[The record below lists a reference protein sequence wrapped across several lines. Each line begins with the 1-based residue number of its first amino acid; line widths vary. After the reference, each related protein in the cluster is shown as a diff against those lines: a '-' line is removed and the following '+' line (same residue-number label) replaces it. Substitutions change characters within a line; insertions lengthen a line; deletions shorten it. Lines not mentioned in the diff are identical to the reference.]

1 MTTRPPGYPPGQPTT
16 DPRSRAT
23 GTGGPTF
30 GARLRTEGSRIT
42 VVVSRP
48 RLVDRTSAT
57 PIVVLEA
64 QAGAGKSTLLGQIAE
79 AHQGPAAHAPLT
91 QPDAGRSQLRGGLLR
106 SLRRSGLSDLAA
118 TVERSTDPDVLPTL
132 LPWLD
137 QRGESL
143 LVIID
148 DLHLADDDLAD
159 LVARMVD
166 HWPAPHRLALA
177 GRRIPDPV
185 RKRLTAAGITILGP
199 DDLRF
204 RPDETRSLLGPL
216 ADELIM
222 EEVVSLTDRYR
233 GWAAALVLAGQR
245 LSDAADGPTAAP
257 QVNDSADE
265 PSTLSDLI
273 GHLLAEQP
281 ASVRQ
286 AVGQLAALP
295 SFDDAVV
302 RRAGL
307 DGGMA
312 QLEDLGLPL
321 DTSIEGVRTFP
332 GAVRDLLAGTEP
344 DTGLVRRAV
353 TTYVGA
359 GLLDAA
365 FQVLRSARLDHDL
378 AGLLADLPL
387 SLLGT
392 LEPSEHAAAIN
403 ALPIELLAAHPRCL
417 VHLADSYILAGH
429 AEAYAETLHRAS
441 ALLER
446 PEAPAL
452 DDPAALEVRAAML
465 TARAVAANDDSLLDE
480 VETLLAR
487 PELPPL
493 ARARLL
499 GAAGRATASRRTA
512 PALRVGARR
521 LDESA
526 EAFEREGAVTHAI
539 AARVIGATF
548 ALLPLGR
555 YDAALERLDQALAA
569 APDRVTERV
578 AILPYRAFAL
588 VDLGR
593 YAEAEAVLA
602 ELRRTTNAIGPLGNE
617 RASAFARWAAA
628 RMASQQGDAD
638 ATWAACRAVERSEVI
653 VDTGNGAFF
662 RADAAQLL
670 ARVGSFGEAERLLAE
685 ARELD
690 PGGTNLVATG
700 EFVVRALAGDRT
712 RAERLLEELDGGR
725 AVEPRDRW
733 RITLFHSHL
742 RHLDGDAQAAP
753 LAAAAFEE
761 AAQLGHPDLPLIREP
776 EVARTLLPLAM
787 KGSASARDA
796 AAMRT
801 ARVRVLGCL
810 EVEDE
815 HGVDTL
821 TGAAAEVVAYLA
833 LHHRR
838 LDAVAPGETSATD
851 HVDRP
856 AIDPTGPASS
866 ILWPHL
872 GAPERAERLRAAVE
886 VLDDRHPGL
895 LVQDDAG
902 LHLRPGTVIDVD
914 EFLAFSQQAAD
925 GTANR
930 EFAASAALALH
941 QGEPAAPLGDL
952 AWLGPARRTLDRE
965 VLALHDRLA
974 DAAEHDGRLDD
985 ALRWLTAAID
995 LDPAAEGRY
1004 LAAARLLAE
1013 QGRRA
1018 RAIQLLADA
1027 REALAT
1033 AGRDPGEE
1041 LDHLEAYLRRNPAVV
1056 AAAS

>member
-1 MTTRPPGYPPGQPTT
+1 VTAGPPGYPPGQPTS

-64 QAGAGKSTLLGQIAE
+64 QAGAGKSTLLGQVAE
-79 AHQGPAAHAPLT
+79 AHQGPAVHAPLT

-148 DLHLADDDLAD
+148 DLHLAGDELVD

-185 RKRLTAAGITILGP
+185 RKRLTVAGITILGP

-216 ADELIM
+216 ADELVM

-245 LSDAADGPTAAP
+245 LSNAAHGPTATP
-257 QVNDSADE
+257 QVNDPAE

-286 AVGQLAALP
+286 AVEQLAALP

-302 RRAGL
+302 RQAGL
-307 DGGMA
+307 AGGMA

-353 TTYVGA
+353 TTYVGS

-378 AGLLADLPL
+378 AELLADLPL

-429 AEAYAETLHRAS
+429 AEAYAETLHRAA

-446 PEAPAL
+446 PEAPAR
-452 DDPAALEVRAAML
+452 DDPAALEVRAAVL

-602 ELRRTTNAIGPLGNE
+602 ELRRTTSAIGPLGNE

-700 EFVVRALAGDRT
+700 EFVVRALAGDRP

-742 RHLDGDAQAAP
+742 RHLDGDPQAAP

-761 AAQLGHPDLPLIREP
+761 AAQLGHPDLPLVREP
-776 EVARTLLPLAM
+776 EVARGLLPLAM

-796 AAMRT
+796 AAMRST
-801 ARVRVLGCL
+801 RVRALGCL

-815 HGVDTL
+815 HGVHTL

-833 LHHRR
+833 LHHCT
-838 LDAVAPGETSATD
+838 LDAFVPGEPSGPD
-851 HVDRP
+851 PVDRP
-856 AIDPTGPASS
+856 AIDPAGSASS
-866 ILWPHL
+866 VLWPHL
-872 GAPERAERLRAAVE
+872 GAPERIERLRAAVE
-886 VLDDRHPGL
+886 FIDGRHPGL

-925 GTANR
+925 RTANP

-952 AWLGPARRTLDRE
+952 AWLDPVRHRLHRE

-1004 LAAARLLAE
+1004 LTAARLLAE

-1027 REALAT
+1027 REALA
-1033 AGRDPGEE
+1033 ADGRDPGEE